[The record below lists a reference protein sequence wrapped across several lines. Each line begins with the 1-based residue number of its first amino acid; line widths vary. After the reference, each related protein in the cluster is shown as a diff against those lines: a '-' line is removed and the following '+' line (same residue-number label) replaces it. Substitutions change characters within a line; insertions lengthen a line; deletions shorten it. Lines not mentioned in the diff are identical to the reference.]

1 MGRDIWSPEQYA
13 VHAGHRQRP
22 AYELLSRIGAQ
33 DPANVVDLG
42 CGPGDITAELAR
54 RWPGARVTGI
64 DSSEAMIDSAQRLT
78 GESLRFRVGDIGSWE
93 PDADT
98 DVIFSNAALQW
109 VPGHLDLLA
118 GWVRSLAAGG
128 WLACGVPGNF
138 DSPSHVLLR
147 ELCERRGL
155 SSAIRHDAVHQPDQ
169 YLDLLASNG
178 CAADVWETTYQQVL
192 TGPDPVL
199 EWTKGTALR
208 PVLAALP
215 DEGKQDF
222 LAEYGK
228 LLADAYPQRSY
239 GTVFPFR
246 RIFVV
251 ARRLS

>member
-128 WLACGVPGNF
+128 WLAFGVPGNF